1 MIANGIS
8 WSTFGIL
15 YGALAAA
22 VILIYLLRMA
32 RRGRAV
38 SSTLIWQKVMGSRR
52 SLWKE
57 LISLVLQLLLI
68 LLLCLALVDPRPPAD
83 SFQRRWVVLIF
94 DASESMAAH
103 GDGPSRLR
111 QAERDAWRMISTL
124 RESDRAMI
132 VSAAAEID
140 ALTPFT
146 GNQEELKQALT
157 KLKPTGTRPKIAEAI
172 DYALSSF
179 AYAGVGEND
188 TKHLYVLTDK
198 PETVVAPEVENV
210 QLGVIGVG
218 QTLPNLALT
227 SFDVRKTLNLTEAH
241 DALLR
246 VTNFAAEPVAAELAI
261 FTPENTITINRV
273 DLGPGETHNQV
284 VGLPFN
290 TFGKVTAL
298 LRKVQF
304 ADGAPDALASDNA
317 AFAFV
322 PPTRKSKVVLV
333 TNKNLFL
340 YNALALNPEIDMV
353 SIRPEEYRHGL
364 SSAADVVIF
373 DRFTPPQEP
382 VCSAMYFH
390 PSPGGPFAVM
400 NTKKKPAMTGWAEG
414 HPLLRHV
421 VMDTLQIDEAR
432 ILKPAKD
439 DVVLMGHFDGALM
452 LLRPRGDTFLLG
464 VGFDLAKTDLPLQSA
479 FPIFIHNVVHIF
491 SRKPEGEID
500 TGHRIGDRVDL
511 TVTEGRE
518 RVVLV
523 DPLENKIPVAVRGGR
538 ALYRPEMPGFYSY
551 ADAGALRVFAA
562 SLLDDK
568 ESDLT
573 VTQAGALPAF
583 DNEDGRG
590 GIERIAPWLILAAL
604 LLAALDMVLFLNG
617 KLS

>member
-8 WSTFGIL
+8 WGTFGIL
-15 YGALAAA
+15 YGLLAAG

-57 LISLVLQLLLI
+57 LISLLLQLLLL

-124 RESDRAMI
+124 QESDRAMI
-132 VSAAAEID
+132 VSASAEID

-146 GNQEELKQALT
+146 GNKKELKQALAA
-157 KLKPTGTRPKIAEAI
+157 LKPTGSRPKIAEAI
-172 DYALSSF
+172 AYTLSSF
-179 AYAGVGEND
+179 AYAGIGAND
-188 TKHLYVLTDK
+188 TKHIYVLTDK
-198 PETVVAPEVENV
+198 PETVTAPEIEDVR
-210 QLGVIGVG
+210 IGVVG
-218 QTLPNLALT
+218 VGRTLPNLALT

-241 DALLR
+241 DALIR
-246 VTNFAAEPVAAELAI
+246 VTNFAETPVAAELAI
-261 FTPENTITINRV
+261 FTPKNMISTRRI

-284 VGLPFN
+284 VGLPFDS
-290 TFGKVTAL
+290 FGKVTAL
-298 LRKVQF
+298 LRKVRYEE
-304 ADGAPDALASDNA
+304 GAADALASDNA

-322 PPTRKSKVVLV
+322 PPTRKAKVVLV
-333 TNKNLFL
+333 TAKNLFL
-340 YNALALNPEIDMV
+340 YNALALNPEIDMI
-353 SIRPEEYRHGL
+353 SIKPAAYRHGL
-364 SSAADVVIF
+364 STAADVVIF

-382 VCSAMYFH
+382 LCSAVYFH
-390 PSPGGPFAVM
+390 PAKDGPFGVM
-400 NTKKKPAMTGWAEG
+400 STKKKPAMTGWAEG

-421 VMDTLQIDEAR
+421 VMDTLQIDEAQ
-432 ILKPAKD
+432 ILKPGKD

-452 LLRPRGDTFLLG
+452 LLRPRAETFLLG
-464 VGFDLAKTDLPLQSA
+464 IGFDLAKTDLPLQSA

-500 TGHRIGDRVDL
+500 TGHRIGDRVEL
-511 TVTEGRE
+511 TVTAGRE

-523 DPLENKIPVAVRGGR
+523 NPLEKKIPVAVRGGR
-538 ALYRPEMPGFYSY
+538 ALYRPEVPGFYTY

-562 SLLDDK
+562 SLLDEG

-583 DNEDGRG
+583 DNDDRSG
-590 GIERIAPWLILAAL
+590 GIEVISPWLILAAL